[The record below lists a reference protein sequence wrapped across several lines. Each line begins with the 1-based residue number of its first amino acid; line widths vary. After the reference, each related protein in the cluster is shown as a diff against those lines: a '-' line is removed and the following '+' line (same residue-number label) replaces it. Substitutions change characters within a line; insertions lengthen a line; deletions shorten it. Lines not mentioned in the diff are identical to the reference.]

1 MPEPLHAGLAAG
13 RWHTLTIAEQ
23 MGNIGSE
30 VSRALR
36 AHANGNHPRMWS
48 ALERALELF
57 TLATDDPR
65 WDTHRKKEIR
75 RAREVTCDY
84 LVGDNQYSTTPES
97 LDKYFLTF
105 AVLAR
110 QSK

>member
-1 MPEPLHAGLAAG
+1 MPEPLHTGLAAG

-36 AHANGNHPRMWS
+36 ANANGNQTRMWS

-57 TLATDDPR
+57 DLTTTDPR
-65 WDTHRKKEIR
+65 WDTHRRKEIR

-84 LVGDNQYSTTPES
+84 LAGDNQYSTTPES

-110 QSK
+110 QPK